1 MNIWF
6 VHKNFPGQYR
16 RLAPFFAKRRDC
28 SVVGIGEVIRQ
39 RTEGARHYTYEAPE
53 PSSPST
59 HGYVWNLETAV
70 RRSVEAARLALKLK
84 RQGLRPDIV
93 CSHPGWGDT
102 LYFRE
107 VFPDAKFLSYQEFFY
122 RPAGSD
128 LGFDP
133 EFGNKNM
140 LDAMCRVRTKNA
152 VNLLSLDLAD
162 WNVCPTHWQ
171 RAQFPEEFQPKM
183 SVIHD
188 GIDTKV
194 AKPDRAAKLSLK
206 GRLPISLSAHDEVIT
221 FSVRNLEPYRGFHIF
236 MRALPELM
244 RRRPKAHF
252 LVAGGDEVSYGTRPP
267 EGTTFRRMLFEEV
280 RERIDADRL
289 HFLGRL
295 PYERFLTVLQIS
307 SAHVYL
313 TYPFV
318 LSWSM
323 LEAMAAECLV
333 VASKTPPVEEV
344 LVDGENGLLF
354 DFFSPE
360 ALSETVCRALDDRD
374 LARTLRKNARAT
386 IVANYDFERVCLP
399 RQVELIEQV
408 ASGALPAS

>member
-1 MNIWF
+1 
-6 VHKNFPGQYR
+6 
-16 RLAPFFAKRRDC
+16 
-28 SVVGIGEVIRQ
+28 
-39 RTEGARHYTYEAPE
+39 
-53 PSSPST
+53 
-59 HGYVWNLETAV
+59 
-70 RRSVEAARLALKLK
+70 
-84 RQGLRPDIV
+84 
-93 CSHPGWGDT
+93 
-102 LYFRE
+102 
-107 VFPDAKFLSYQEFFY
+107 
-122 RPAGSD
+122 
-128 LGFDP
+128 
-133 EFGNKNM
+133 
-140 LDAMCRVRTKNA
+140 
-152 VNLLSLDLAD
+152 
-162 WNVCPTHWQ
+162 
-171 RAQFPEEFQPKM
+171 
-183 SVIHD
+183 
-188 GIDTKV
+188 
-194 AKPDRAAKLSLK
+194 
-206 GRLPISLSAHDEVIT
+206 
-221 FSVRNLEPYRGFHIF
+221 VRNLEPYRGFHIF

-252 LVAGGDEVSYGTRPP
+252 LVAGGDEVSYGIRLP
-267 EGTTFRRMLFEEV
+267 EGMTYRQMLFEEV

-295 PYERFLTVLQIS
+295 PYEQFLTVLQIS

-333 VASKTPPVEEV
+333 VASQTPPVEEV

-386 IVANYDFERVCLP
+386 IVANYDFESVCLP

-408 ASGALPAS
+408 ASGTLPAS